1 MSLSGR
7 LSCALL
13 FASAAWSAAQTP
25 TPTPTP
31 EPTPIPNQV
40 DLSKFVGRYPGT
52 VKISLDSGALHVGRS
67 RVRFRSPTA
76 TSARIVIAAA
86 IEAGDRVIPV
96 GNTFTFTSDG
106 VMRGQ
111 NLAPGVLAEAKFAG
125 LYTATTR
132 QITFSGI
139 YTVRKLTGR
148 FTGIVAA
155 GKQGRFT
162 LRYSIFPGESVVA
175 AYIYQYVGRTHAAR

>member
-7 LSCALL
+7 LSCVLL
-13 FASAAWSAAQTP
+13 FASAAWSVAQTP

-31 EPTPIPNQV
+31 APTPIPNEV

-52 VKISLDSGALHVGRS
+52 VKVSLDSGALHVGQS
-67 RVRFRSPTA
+67 KVRFRSPTA
-76 TSARIVIAAA
+76 TSARIVIAADIA
-86 IEAGDRVIPV
+86 AGDRVIPV
-96 GNTFTFTSDG
+96 GNTLTFTSEG

-111 NLAPGVLAEAKFAG
+111 NLAPGVLTAAKFAG
-125 LYTATTR
+125 LYTATPR
-132 QITFSGI
+132 QITFSGT
-139 YTVRKLTGR
+139 YKVRKLTGR

-175 AYIYQYVGRTHAAR
+175 AYIYQYVGRARTAR